1 MLRGEIMK
9 FLKDNTIV
17 DINEAKPVDAEELLE
32 LFKKIGSES
41 TYLIMDHHGLD
52 LTVEEEKD
60 YLQKANDSKTTKYF
74 VARVDGKIVGDCGIK
89 GHKSP
94 KTKHNV
100 DLGIS
105 ILKEYW
111 NKGLGTLL
119 MEHTINY
126 ARITGLIKNI
136 FLEVR
141 EDNDFAIKLYEKMG
155 FKKVGVMPDK
165 IYLEGKYYDEIIYL
179 LQI

>member
-1 MLRGEIMK
+1 MK

-17 DINEAKPVDAEELLE
+17 DIMEAKPNDAEELLA
-32 LFKKIGSES
+32 LFKQIGSES
-41 TYLIMDHHGLD
+41 TYLIMDKNGLD
-52 LTVEEEKD
+52 LTLEEEREHLK
-60 YLQKANDSKTTKYF
+60 KANDSITTKYF
-74 VARVDGKIVGDCGIK
+74 VAKVKDQIVGDCGIK

-105 ILKEYW
+105 VLKDYW
-111 NKGLGTLL
+111 NKGLGTIL

-126 ARITGLIKNI
+126 ARITGEIKNI
-136 FLEVR
+136 YLEVR
-141 EDNDFAIKLYEKMG
+141 EDNLSAIKLYENMG
-155 FKKVGVMPDK
+155 FKRVGLMPDK
-165 IYLEGKYYDEIIYL
+165 IFLDGKYYNEIVML

>member
-1 MLRGEIMK
+1 MK

-17 DINEAKPVDAEELLE
+17 DIMEATPDDSEELLT
-32 LFKKIGSES
+32 LFKQIGSES
-41 TYLIMDHHGLD
+41 TFLIMDKNGLGIS
-52 LTVEEEKD
+52 LEEENE
-60 YLQKANDSKTTKYF
+60 YLRKANESITTKYF
-74 VARVDGKIVGDCGIK
+74 VAKVKDKIVGDCGIK

-105 ILKEYW
+105 VLKDYW
-111 NKGLGTLL
+111 NKGLGTIL

-126 ARITGLIKNI
+126 ARITGEIKNI
-136 FLEVR
+136 YLEVR
-141 EDNDFAIKLYEKMG
+141 EDNDNAIKLYENMG

-165 IYLEGKYYDEIIYL
+165 IYLDGKYYNELIFL